1 MHWTSQTQCVATTRP
16 GKHPSVPTAVETTD
30 VNLLWHS
37 TTQNDT
43 STTDPHS
50 ATAYQHPLLGNIQT
64 NPTNSG
70 DSHSECSRCS
80 AGSNKGNQQLA
91 TSDSTGNWAN
101 QLRLQSHGVQTAS
114 LGTKPNYNRTVTEC
128 TGVLL
133 SPRGLVEPT
142 CTLGSNNHV
151 SGTPVRI
158 RKLHGVPLQSPPL
171 MYVNALPYV
180 HAPYAPTEIVRTAVP
195 HQNSLFY
202 PDPRLHV
209 GLKQT
214 RK

>member
-1 MHWTSQTQCVATTRP
+1 MHWTSQTQCVANTRP

-30 VNLLWHS
+30 INLLRHS
-37 TTQNDT
+37 TTQMIQAQLIRKAQQHTNIPFWET
-43 STTDPHS
+43 SKPTPH
-50 ATAYQHPLLGNIQT
+50 
-64 NPTNSG
+64 NSR

-80 AGSNKGNQQLA
+80 AASNKGNQQFA
-91 TSDSTGNWAN
+91 TSDSTETG
-101 QLRLQSHGVQTAS
+101 QTNSGCKAMGFRPLHWEPS
-114 LGTKPNYNRTVTEC
+114 PNYNRTVTEC

-142 CTLGSNNHV
+142 CTLGSDNHV

-180 HAPYAPTEIVRTAVP
+180 HAQYAPT
-195 HQNSLFY
+195 
-202 PDPRLHV
+202 
-209 GLKQT
+209 
-214 RK
+214 